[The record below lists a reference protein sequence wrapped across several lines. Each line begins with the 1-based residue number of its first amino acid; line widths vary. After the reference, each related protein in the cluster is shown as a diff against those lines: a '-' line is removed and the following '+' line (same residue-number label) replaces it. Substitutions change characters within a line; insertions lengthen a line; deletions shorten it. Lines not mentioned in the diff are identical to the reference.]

1 MDVNNEV
8 LLYIS
13 ILELLFKLKMHNL
26 KFFTSLIKI
35 KNNWN
40 LYIDNNTLKVRNYKV
55 TDDCL
60 EIKGNY
66 RDNVWI
72 KEFKEEME
80 PKKLLSKTFNR
91 VNDSILKNRT
101 LIQRISNNFEKCSI
115 CLEILAPGND
125 LVLIKKH
132 YCGNKFHLKCILKW
146 QKFNKTCPLCRGD
159 EFKDEYEDEEEMNI
173 RPLLYQ
179 FTNSSDEDFT
189 DTDSSD
195 EGSYSEEFD
204 SEESD
209 SEESDSE
216 ESDENS
222 SILEQNLSENEN
234 RNLFSEVDSVED
246 IGNITINKIKE
257 ILQISNDE
265 AVSIYKDTLINLIN
279 EFDNVINNQVE

>member
-1 MDVNNEV
+1 
-8 LLYIS
+8 
-13 ILELLFKLKMHNL
+13 
-26 KFFTSLIKI
+26 
-35 KNNWN
+35 
-40 LYIDNNTLKVRNYKV
+40 
-55 TDDCL
+55 
-60 EIKGNY
+60 
-66 RDNVWI
+66 
-72 KEFKEEME
+72 
-80 PKKLLSKTFNR
+80 
-91 VNDSILKNRT
+91 
-101 LIQRISNNFEKCSI
+101 
-115 CLEILAPGND
+115 
-125 LVLIKKH
+125 
-132 YCGNKFHLKCILKW
+132 
-146 QKFNKTCPLCRGD
+146 
-159 EFKDEYEDEEEMNI
+159 MNI

-279 EFDNVINNQVE
+279 EFNNVINNQVE